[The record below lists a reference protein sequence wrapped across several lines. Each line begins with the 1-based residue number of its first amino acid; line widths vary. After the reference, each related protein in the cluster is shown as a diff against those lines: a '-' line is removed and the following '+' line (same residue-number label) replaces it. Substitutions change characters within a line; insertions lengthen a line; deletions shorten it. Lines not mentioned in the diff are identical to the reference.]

1 MGSIREKKVFGK
13 PKVVSGEEIVLLSGN
28 CRFFSFFHICETRS
42 VLSGGNN
49 RGKCGGDRKRE
60 REMCLFLLF
69 LISSGE

>member
-28 CRFFSFFHICETRS
+28 CRFFFHIFETRS

-69 LISSGE
+69 FRGE